1 MSELV
6 NKLTEMTDLIVT
18 RSSEVRK
25 EACSEHEL
33 EWLTHYE
40 RELSFYSDL
49 LTKLSE
55 VIEVTTENM

>member
-33 EWLTHYE
+33 EWLVHYE

-55 VIEVTTENM
+55 VINVTTENM